1 MKGRFGSF
9 LLIAAFAGAV
19 SVFPLQAATPPQAS
33 AEQVRELIKV
43 TGGAEMMH
51 RMMTQMIPGLS
62 NTMQEALPCVPAGYW
77 KGFANEKAE
86 KDLINRVVPIYQKH
100 FSSEDVADLLKFYR
114 TRVGRKVLEEM
125 PGIMSETMRDGQAW
139 GRNRAQQMIEQ
150 LQKNGTLNAQG
161 SCPVPEAG
169 GKGAGDPGTEGAGNG

>member
-9 LLIAAFAGAV
+9 LLIAAVFGAV
-19 SVFPLQAATPPQAS
+19 SVSPLQAATPQAS

-62 NTMQEALPCVPAGYW
+62 NTMQEALPCVPASYW
-77 KGFANEKAE
+77 NGFANKQAE
-86 KDLINRVVPIYQKH
+86 QDLINRIIPIYQKH

-139 GRNRAQQMIEQ
+139 GRKRAQQMIDQ
-150 LQKNGTLNAQG
+150 LQKEGTLNAQG

-169 GKGAGDPGTEGAGNG
+169 GKAAGDTGGDEASNG